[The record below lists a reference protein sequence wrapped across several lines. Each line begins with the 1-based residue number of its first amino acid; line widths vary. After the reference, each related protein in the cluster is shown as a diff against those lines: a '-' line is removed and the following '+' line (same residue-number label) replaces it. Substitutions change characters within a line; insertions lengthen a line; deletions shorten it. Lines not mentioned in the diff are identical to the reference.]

1 MPRRELIEVDLIRY
15 NRESRIFSDSVI
27 DFFSRGSRKY
37 GLKFIYQ
44 FGYALN
50 PFYTKIL
57 IKLPAIPIHYND
69 YDVFKSPLEDFSTKL
84 RRQGLKTVSTICITE
99 RHILLK

>member
-1 MPRRELIEVDLIRY
+1 MDLIRY

-27 DFFSRGSRKY
+27 DFFNRGSRKY

-50 PFYTKIL
+50 PFYNKIL
-57 IKLPAIPIHYND
+57 IKLPLPFLNNIICLFN
-69 YDVFKSPLEDFSTKL
+69 KKL
-84 RRQGLKTVSTICITE
+84 SEAQTFTHTNFISGKE
-99 RHILLK
+99 RFE